1 MLDNQ
6 DNQVDHTGSDNP
18 NQGAEIAHELVV
30 TDKPPEAEEIIN
42 ADEHTRQDEPVEN
55 TQPPSATHATSPRR
69 ETEDMDQPMT
79 NPEVTN
85 TGEGQGAPNTSGTLA
100 KIPAK
105 DGPVPLNKG
114 KAKLEFPNL
123 ECMNVEELHQ
133 GFLTQLSES
142 RDSEIS
148 MINMLKKKYEV
159 K

>member
-1 MLDNQ
+1 MLR
-6 DNQVDHTGSDNP
+6 VG
-18 NQGAEIAHELVV
+18 
-30 TDKPPEAEEIIN
+30 
-42 ADEHTRQDEPVEN
+42 
-55 TQPPSATHATSPRR
+55 PRI
-69 ETEDMDQPMT
+69 DQPMT

-85 TGEGQGAPNTSGTLA
+85 TGEGLGAPDTSGTLA

-133 GFLTQLSES
+133 GFLTRLSKS